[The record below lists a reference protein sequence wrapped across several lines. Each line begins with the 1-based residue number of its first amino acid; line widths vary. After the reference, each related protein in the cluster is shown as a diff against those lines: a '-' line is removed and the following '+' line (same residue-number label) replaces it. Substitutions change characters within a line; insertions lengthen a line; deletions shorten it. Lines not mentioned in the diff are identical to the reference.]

1 MARSRE
7 VTNKHATAVAML
19 VALGHLA
26 IPVDVIP
33 VDAAEIAAHSGGSAT
48 DTVLAEALREGKVV
62 YERVA

>member
-1 MARSRE
+1 
-7 VTNKHATAVAML
+7 ML